1 MAAFPCD
8 LRRQYSCLAI
18 MEVEMRK
25 AIFLALLI
33 SLGIAFLGSAVNA
46 QTPNLGFI
54 TSGSCLNSTS
64 NFDSNL
70 QPTKP
75 NTAWTS
81 TFAVVGSAIVSDDDP
96 PISYVTEAGEYTI
109 SWPGNLGV
117 VMPSAGAFTST
128 HTDKISGP
136 NPDGS
141 FTLQIGTITETY
153 TAGPQAGL
161 TATITTSGLTL
172 KEWHHVKLNTFV
184 AGSNPPPV
192 IETVTLSN
200 NTSWNRIC
208 VRSVVVTR
216 LPKG

>member
-1 MAAFPCD
+1 
-8 LRRQYSCLAI
+8 

-25 AIFLALLI
+25 VFFLALLI

-46 QTPNLGFI
+46 QTPSLGFI

-70 QPTKP
+70 QPTTRD
-75 NTAWTS
+75 TAWTS
-81 TFAVVGSAIVSDDDP
+81 TFAAVGSAIVSDDDP
-96 PISYVTEAGEYTI
+96 PISNVTEAGEYTI
-109 SWPGNLGV
+109 SWPGSLGV
-117 VMPSAGAFTST
+117 PSAGSFTST
-128 HTDKISGP
+128 HTDTLSE

-141 FTLQIGTITETY
+141 GSFILQIGKITETY

-161 TATITTSGLTL
+161 TATITFSDPLTL
-172 KEWHHVKLNTFV
+172 KEWLGGPTIAAIGKDKARVHMNTFV

-192 IETVTLSN
+192 IETVILSN
-200 NTSWNRIC
+200 NKGSWYRIC